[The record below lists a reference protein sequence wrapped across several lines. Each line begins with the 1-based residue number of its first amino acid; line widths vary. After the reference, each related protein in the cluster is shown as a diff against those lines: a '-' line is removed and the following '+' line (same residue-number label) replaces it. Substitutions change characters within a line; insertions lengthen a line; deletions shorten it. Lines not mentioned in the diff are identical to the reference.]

1 MNEEFEKWIRD
12 WCAKNPNPDSE
23 PLQCDIWTAAWQASR
38 KQALNDAFKVCQTK
52 MGARGC
58 ELGIRELMKD

>member
-1 MNEEFEKWIRD
+1 MNEEFEKWWREEGRFIR
-12 WCAKNPNPDSE
+12 AGGGQYEISF
-23 PLQCDIWTAAWQASR
+23 AFGAWQASR

-58 ELGIRELMKD
+58 EHGIRKLMKD